1 MKTRQ
6 RIQQAAAWMMMGVAV
21 VLTGCS
27 TAGIAGG
34 GASYSTS
41 PYLIVDDQTLAR
53 RIDLVSTDHEI
64 LDNGLMRAAATF
76 RSNRMRTQHV
86 QYRFSWYDERGVEID
101 AGGQPYRKMMLQG
114 RDAVS
119 VQSVA
124 PNERAVEYKV
134 RLRR

>member
-1 MKTRQ
+1 MKTKR
-6 RIQQAAAWMMMGVAV
+6 GVQVARALALAGLAI
-21 VLTGCS
+21 VLTACS

-34 GASYSTS
+34 GASYETS

-53 RIDLVSTDHEI
+53 RIDLVSTGHQIQE
-64 LDNGLMRAAATF
+64 NGLMRAHATF
-76 RSNRMRTQHV
+76 RSNRMRTQYV
-86 QYRFSWYDERGVEID
+86 QYRFSWYDENGVEID
-101 AGGQPYRKMMLQG
+101 AQGQPYRKMILQG

-124 PNERAVEYKV
+124 PNDRAAEYKV

>member
-1 MKTRQ
+1 MKTKHQMRVMAGAMLAGLAM
-6 RIQQAAAWMMMGVAV
+6 IVSA
-21 VLTGCS
+21 CS

-34 GASYSTS
+34 GADYADS

-53 RIDLVSTDHEI
+53 RVDLVSTSHEV
-64 LDNGLMRAAATF
+64 LDNGLMRAYATF
-76 RSNRMRTQHV
+76 RSNRMRNQNL

-101 AGGQPYRKMMLQG
+101 SQGQPYRKLVLQG

-124 PNERAVEYKV
+124 PNSRAVEYKI

>member
-1 MKTRQ
+1 MKTKQ
-6 RIQQAAAWMMMGVAV
+6 GMQVVAGLAMAGLAI
-21 VLTGCS
+21 VLTACS

-34 GASYSTS
+34 GASYATS

-64 LDNGLMRAAATF
+64 LDNGLMRAYATF

-86 QYRFSWYDERGVEID
+86 QYRFSWYDENGVEID
-101 AGGQPYRKMMLQG
+101 AQGQPYRKMLLQG

-124 PNERAVEYKV
+124 PNDRATEYKV